1 MSTQASPSR
10 ISRTSYVACPAA
22 WRRSSAMQDS
32 FRREAYE
39 RELRAGIPRLGGF
52 GGCLAIAEEFA
63 PNSLDDP
70 RHRNRSERTKNPG
83 ELGPNQHGNEHDQW
97 CELHR
102 AAVDDR
108 LEDVVL
114 QLLVDDEEH
123 DDDHALDPPDL
134 DEDDG
139 RDEDGERDRVIAAQ
153 AEEDDGACDSCDD
166 ADEDV
171 PCHVASD
178 RAVDLRTDA
187 PPPGAAPVREESVK
201 ALDQSPAVE
210 EHEKG

>member
-123 DDDHALDPPDL
+123 DDDHALDTPDL
-134 DEDDG
+134 DEDD
-139 RDEDGERDRVIAAQ
+139 RRHDDGERDRVIAAQ